1 MSTRFTIFPAA
12 APGLI
17 LLLGLACV
25 AMPVSAEEETEEN
38 SRRRGVSNRFLVAVG
53 AYVVNFD
60 TQARLD
66 SSEGDIGTGID
77 LEDDLNLNRDQIDL
91 RMDGVY
97 RLGQRS
103 RLDFGYLF
111 LGRDSFNVLEEAIEY
126 GDINFDVGAEVA
138 TRFDTEVIRF
148 GYNYAFVDRPRVV
161 AGFTA
166 GLSTFIFDLGLFGEG
181 TIDGEEDGAE
191 GELVFEAQDLI
202 APVPMLG
209 LHLVYSIAPRLAFRT
224 QAYAFY
230 LNTDD
235 WVAQLSELKLGLDYY
250 AWKNVGVG
258 LGYDLV
264 NMSYTDEDDAKEF
277 KVSYKYDGLMAYVSF
292 YF

>member
-1 MSTRFTIFPAA
+1 MAA
-12 APGLI
+12 GDARPLSAPGLI
-17 LLLGLACV
+17 LLLGAFCV
-25 AMPVSAEEETEEN
+25 AGPVSAEEETREN
-38 SRRRGVSNRFLVAVG
+38 PERRGISNRFTLALG

-66 SSEGDIGTGID
+66 SSGGEIGTGID

-91 RMDGVY
+91 RMDGMY
-97 RLGQRS
+97 RLGRRS

-111 LGRDSFNVLEEAIEY
+111 LGRDSFNVLDEAIEY

-138 TRFDTEVIRF
+138 TSFDTQLFRI
-148 GYNYAFVDRPRVV
+148 GYNYSFVKRPRVA

-166 GLSTFIFDLGLFGEG
+166 GISTFIFDLALFGEG
-181 TIDGEEDGAE
+181 TIDGEEDGAA
-191 GELVFEAQDLI
+191 GDLVLEAQDLI

-209 LHLVYSIAPRLAFRT
+209 LHLLYSITPRLAFRAT
-224 QAYAFY
+224 AHAFY

-235 WVAQLSELKLGLDYY
+235 WVAQLSEFKLALDYY

-264 NMSYTDEDDAKEF
+264 NMSYTDEDATKKF
-277 KVSYKYDGLMAYVSF
+277 KVSYEYDGLLAYVSF

>member
-1 MSTRFTIFPAA
+1 MLPRFTISKAA
-12 APGLI
+12 VAGLI
-17 LLLGLACV
+17 HVLGTLSV
-25 AMPVSAEEETEEN
+25 AGPVSAEAE
-38 SRRRGVSNRFLVAVG
+38 RRGISNRFSMAVG

-66 SSEGDIGTGID
+66 SSEGDVGTGID

-91 RMDGVY
+91 RIDGMY
-97 RLGQRS
+97 RLGRRS

-111 LGRDSFNVLEEAIEY
+111 LGRDSFNVLDEPIEY
-126 GDINFDVGAEVA
+126 GDINFEVGAEVA
-138 TRFDTEVIRF
+138 SRFDTEVVRI
-148 GYNYAFVDRPRVV
+148 GYNYSFINRPRVV
-161 AGFTA
+161 AGFTI
-166 GLSTFIFDLGLFGEG
+166 GISTFIFDLALFGEG
-181 TIDGEEDGAE
+181 TIDGEDGGAE
-191 GELVFEAQDLI
+191 GDVVLEAQDLI

-209 LHLVYSIAPRLAFRT
+209 VHLVYSIAPRLAFRT
-224 QAYAFY
+224 TAHAFY

-235 WVAQLSELKLGLDYY
+235 WVAQLGEFKLGLDYY

-264 NMSYTDEDDAKEF
+264 NMSYTDEDATKEF
-277 KVSYKYDGLMAYVSF
+277 RVSYKYDGLMAYLSF